1 MELSPDLTTLETPAQ
16 ELTAGKTRRMLILE
30 DDPALRRI
38 LWRTFAGWG
47 WSAVAAATVNEAKLY
62 ASEKAN
68 YDLIISDYHLPDGTG
83 LEFMNWIV
91 ERGPSPPFI
100 LMSADARI
108 PFQTHAKR
116 LQKPFSIDELRSLVE
131 VALTLKGCKARWQ

>member
-1 MELSPDLTTLETPAQ
+1 MELSPDLLTLETHRQDVTSGRTP
-16 ELTAGKTRRMLILE
+16 RILILE

-47 WSAVAAATVNEAKLY
+47 WSAVTAATLDEAKLY
-62 ASEKAN
+62 ASEKSSYN
-68 YDLIISDYHLPDGTG
+68 LIISDYHLPDGTG
-83 LEFMNWIV
+83 LEFMDWIV
-91 ERGPSPPFI
+91 ERGNPPPFI

-108 PFQTHAKR
+108 PFRIQAKR

-131 VALTLKGCKARWQ
+131 STLLLKANQSRLD